1 MVLAV
6 IAAADQ
12 RFGWRDGVGIAGLG
26 SFRRALKCSFDHVL

>member
-26 SFRRALKCSFDHVL
+26 SLWEDDVIA